1 MKGSLTKTRKYQK
14 YLIIVFAILMIAIG
28 VVFYQDFFLEKLK
41 IEPKVSLPPEYF
53 PEIKIDF
60 QVLKSPDL
68 KSLEPFPEL
77 PSYPGEDRVGKQN
90 PFVR

>member
-1 MKGSLTKTRKYQK
+1 MKGSLTEKRKYQK
-14 YLIIVFAILMIAIG
+14 YLILVFVILVIVVG
-28 VVFYQDFFLEKLK
+28 VIFYSDFFLEKLK
-41 IEPKVSLPPEYF
+41 IEPKISLPPEYF

-77 PSYPGEDRVGKQN
+77 PSYPGEDRIGKQN